1 MLTLLGMLSMV
12 EYRFVLLG
20 LLNVPSTFLFG
31 ILHKVLV
38 GDSTFSSTEGFF
50 NILSKLQTPSP

>member
-50 NILSKLQTPSP
+50 NILSKLQTP